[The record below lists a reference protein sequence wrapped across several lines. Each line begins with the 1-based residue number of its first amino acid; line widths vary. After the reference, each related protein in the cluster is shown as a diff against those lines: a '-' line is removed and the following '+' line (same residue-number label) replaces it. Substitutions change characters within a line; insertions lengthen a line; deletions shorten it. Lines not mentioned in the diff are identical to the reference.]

1 MDENHPQQV
10 RDSQA
15 TSNNGAIAIKRAR
28 TELAGPT
35 DAQIQRRKEAEKEY
49 GRGRKIHGTLPIHSE
64 KVSQAVGYS
73 PIYLI
78 VANMPVQ

>member
-49 GRGRKIHGTLPIHSE
+49 GRGRKIHGTPASE
-64 KVSQAVGYS
+64 FSESLTGFGTFPWLFARC
-73 PIYLI
+73 
-78 VANMPVQ
+78 